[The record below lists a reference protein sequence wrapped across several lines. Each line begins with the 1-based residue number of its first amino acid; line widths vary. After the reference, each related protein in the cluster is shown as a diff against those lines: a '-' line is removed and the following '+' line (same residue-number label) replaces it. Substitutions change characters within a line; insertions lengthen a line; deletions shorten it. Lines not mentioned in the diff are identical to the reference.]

1 MAYPT
6 YYVMTNDNN
15 SDDNDIKF
23 SDKEIQFLRNNQV
36 CRVATVSPG
45 NIPHVVPV
53 SYIFMDNLLFFAT
66 DYNTRKYKN
75 LKENKNVAIVIDIY
89 DSTHNRA
96 VAIQGTG
103 EFIERGEDFK
113 KMYDIFNQKFEWV
126 RLEPWN
132 EGEAPFV
139 AIKPFMKISWGLA

>member
-1 MAYPT
+1 
-6 YYVMTNDNN
+6 MTNDDNADNN
-15 SDDNDIKF
+15 NIKF
-23 SDKEIQFLRNNQV
+23 SDKEIQFLLNNEL

-53 SYIFMDNLLFFAT
+53 SYIFIDNSVFVAT

-75 LKENKNVAIVIDIY
+75 LKKSKNLALVIDIY
-89 DSTHNRA
+89 ESTHNRA

-113 KMYDIFNQKFEWV
+113 KMYDIFYRKFEWV
-126 RLEPWN
+126 RQEPWK

-139 AIKPFMKISWGLA
+139 AVKPFRKISWGLG

>member
-1 MAYPT
+1 MTNPT
-6 YYVMTNDNN
+6 YYIMTNDNGA
-15 SDDNDIKF
+15 DNNNIKF
-23 SDKEIQFLRNNQV
+23 SDKEIQFLLNNEV

-53 SYIFMDNLLFFAT
+53 SYIFIDNSVFFAT

-75 LKENKNVAIVIDIY
+75 LKKSKNLALVIDIY
-89 DSTHNRA
+89 ESTHNRA

-113 KMYDIFNQKFEWV
+113 KMYDIFYRKFEWV
-126 RLEPWN
+126 RQEPWK

-139 AIKPFMKISWGLA
+139 AVKPFRKISWGLE

>member
-1 MAYPT
+1 MTNPT
-6 YYVMTNDNN
+6 YYFMTNDNRA
-15 SDDNDIKF
+15 DNNNIKF
-23 SDKEIQFLRNNQV
+23 SDKEIQFLLNNEV

-53 SYIFMDNLLFFAT
+53 SYIFIDNSVFFAT

-75 LKENKNVAIVIDIY
+75 LKKSKNLALVIDIY

-113 KMYDIFNQKFEWV
+113 KMYDIFYRKFEWV
-126 RLEPWN
+126 RQEPWK

-139 AIKPFMKISWGLA
+139 AVKPFRKISWGLE

>member
-1 MAYPT
+1 MTNPT
-6 YYVMTNDNN
+6 YYFMTNDNRA
-15 SDDNDIKF
+15 DNNNIKF
-23 SDKEIQFLRNNQV
+23 SDKEIQFLLNNEV
-36 CRVATVSPG
+36 CRVATVSHG

-53 SYIFMDNLLFFAT
+53 SYIFIDNSVFFAT

-75 LKENKNVAIVIDIY
+75 LKKSKKLALVVDIY
-89 DSTHNRA
+89 ESTHNRA

-113 KMYDIFNQKFEWV
+113 KMYDIFYRKFEWV
-126 RLEPWN
+126 RQEPWK

-139 AIKPFMKISWGLA
+139 AVKPFRKISWGLG

>member
-1 MAYPT
+1 MTNPT

-15 SDDNDIKF
+15 ADNNNIKF
-23 SDKEIQFLRNNQV
+23 SDKEIKFLLNSEV

-53 SYIFMDNLLFFAT
+53 SYIFTDNLFFFAT

-75 LKENKNVAIVIDIY
+75 LKKNKNVALVIDIY
-89 DSTHNRA
+89 DSTNNRA

-113 KMYDIFNQKFEWV
+113 KMLYIFYRKFEWV
-126 RLEPWN
+126 RQEPWS

-139 AIKPFMKISWGLA
+139 AVKPFRKISWGLE

>member
-23 SDKEIQFLRNNQV
+23 SDKEIQFLGNNEV

-53 SYIFMDNLLFFAT
+53 SYIFMDNLLFAT

-113 KMYDIFNQKFEWV
+113 KCMTF
-126 RLEPWN
+126 L
-132 EGEAPFV
+132 
-139 AIKPFMKISWGLA
+139 IKNLSG

>member
-1 MAYPT
+1 
-6 YYVMTNDNN
+6 MTNDNN
-15 SDDNDIKF
+15 ADNNNIKF
-23 SDKEIQFLRNNQV
+23 SDKEIQFLLNNEV

-53 SYIFMDNLLFFAT
+53 SYIFTDNLFFFAT

-75 LKENKNVAIVIDIY
+75 LKKNKNVALVIDIY
-89 DSTHNRA
+89 DSTNNRA

-103 EFIERGEDFK
+103 EFIERGKDFK
-113 KMYDIFNQKFEWV
+113 KMYDIFYRKFEWV
-126 RLEPWN
+126 RQEPWS

-139 AIKPFMKISWGLA
+139 AIKPFRKISWGR

>member
-1 MAYPT
+1 MTNPT
-6 YYVMTNDNN
+6 YYFMTNDNRA
-15 SDDNDIKF
+15 DNNNIKF
-23 SDKEIQFLRNNQV
+23 SAKEIQFLLNNEV

-53 SYIFMDNLLFFAT
+53 SYIFIDNSVFFAT

-75 LKENKNVAIVIDIY
+75 LKKSKNLALVIDIY
-89 DSTHNRA
+89 ESTHNRA

-113 KMYDIFNQKFEWV
+113 KCMTFFIVN
-126 RLEPWN
+126 LS
-132 EGEAPFV
+132 G
-139 AIKPFMKISWGLA
+139 

>member
-1 MAYPT
+1 MTNPT
-6 YYVMTNDNN
+6 YYFMTNDNN
-15 SDDNDIKF
+15 ADNNNIKF
-23 SDKEIQFLRNNQV
+23 SDREIQFLLNNEV

-53 SYIFMDNLLFFAT
+53 SYIFTDNLFFFAT

-75 LKENKNVAIVIDIY
+75 LKKNKNVALVIDIY
-89 DSTHNRA
+89 DSANNRA
-96 VAIQGTG
+96 VAILGTG

-113 KMYDIFNQKFEWV
+113 KMYDIFYRKFEWV
-126 RLEPWN
+126 RQEPWS

-139 AIKPFMKISWGLA
+139 VVKLFRKISWGLE

>member
-23 SDKEIQFLRNNQV
+23 SDKEIQFLRNNEI

-45 NIPHVVPV
+45 NMPQVVPF

-126 RLEPWN
+126 RQEPWN

-139 AIKPFMKISWGLA
+139 AVKPFRKISWGLE

>member
-23 SDKEIQFLRNNQV
+23 SDKEIQFLRNNEI

-96 VAIQGTG
+96 VAIQGTR

-113 KMYDIFNQKFEWV
+113 KMYDIFYRKFEWV
-126 RLEPWN
+126 RQEPWK

-139 AIKPFMKISWGLA
+139 AVKPFRKISWGLE

>member
-1 MAYPT
+1 MTNPT
-6 YYVMTNDNN
+6 YYFMTNDNRA
-15 SDDNDIKF
+15 DNNNIKF
-23 SDKEIQFLRNNQV
+23 SDKEIQFLLNNEV

-53 SYIFMDNLLFFAT
+53 SYIFIDNSVFFAT

-75 LKENKNVAIVIDIY
+75 LKKSKNLALVIDIY
-89 DSTHNRA
+89 ESTRNRA

-113 KMYDIFNQKFEWV
+113 KMYDIFYRKFEWV
-126 RLEPWN
+126 RQEPWK

-139 AIKPFMKISWGLA
+139 AVKPFRKISWGLE

>member
-1 MAYPT
+1 
-6 YYVMTNDNN
+6 MTNDNN
-15 SDDNDIKF
+15 ADNNNIKF
-23 SDKEIQFLRNNQV
+23 SDKEIQFLLNNEV

-53 SYIFMDNLLFFAT
+53 SYIFTDNLFFFAT

-75 LKENKNVAIVIDIY
+75 LKKNKNVALVIDIY
-89 DSTHNRA
+89 DSTNNRA

-113 KMYDIFNQKFEWV
+113 KMYDIFYRKFEWV
-126 RLEPWN
+126 RQEPWS

-139 AIKPFMKISWGLA
+139 AVKSFRKISWGLE